1 MTQNLPQ
8 VQSQNALEPKNF
20 NELEQFANIVSNSS
34 FVPKDFKG
42 RIPDIMIAVQ
52 MGAEIG
58 LKPIQALH
66 NIAVINGR
74 PSLWGDVVI
83 ALVRSSGLC
92 EYIHESYDEKTG
104 VATCTGKRKGDPDE
118 QSQTFSW
125 EDAKK
130 AGLINKNIWKQYP
143 KRMLQMRARGFLL
156 RDLWPDVLR
165 GLITRE
171 EALDYPSQPEQIQ
184 EVKPQV
190 KKIDAENYS
199 EPTVARP
206 LSDEL
211 NQPVMMTQKQS
222 QLIGKLINSHVFTE
236 EEKSKTELFLSTSQD
251 RETGKKMINRLL
263 GLIKTRKAE
272 EKKAETD
279 VPFGGV
285 RKDERSEEEIR
296 QAHENSLADL
306 IAGLDSC
313 KRAVDVSDYIEQVTG
328 ALLLLPEEMQEEFD
342 RAQGE
347 IAKNL

>member
-1 MTQNLPQ
+1 MTQNLPTI
-8 VQSQNALEPKNF
+8 QSQNALEPKNF

-52 MGAEIG
+52 MGAEVG

-104 VATCTGKRKGDPDE
+104 VATCTGKRKGDPEE

-143 KRMLQMRARGFLL
+143 KRMLQVRARGFLL

-171 EALDYPSQPEQIQ
+171 EALDYPETREPPMSGP
-184 EVKPQV
+184 VV
-190 KKIDAENYS
+190 KKINQEEYIAPEPAQVEEKAAWEMTRNQS
-199 EPTVARP
+199 E
-206 LSDEL
+206 
-211 NQPVMMTQKQS
+211 
-222 QLIGKLINSHVFTE
+222 LIEKLIRSHVFSE
-236 EEKSKTELFLSTSQD
+236 DEKEKTKSFLLLQQTKIAGQ
-251 RETGKKMINRLL
+251 KMIDRLL
-263 GLIKTRKAE
+263 SLIKSRKAE
-272 EKKAETD
+272 EKAEAEEI
-279 VPFGGV
+279 PLGGV
-285 RKDERSEEEIR
+285 RKDERTPEEIR
-296 QAHENSLADL
+296 QAHENRLIDL
-306 IAGLDSC
+306 ISGLDNC
-313 KRAVDVSDYIEQVTG
+313 ERPIDVSDYIEQVTG
-328 ALLLLPEEMQEEFD
+328 ALLLLPEDLQEEFNI
-342 RAQGE
+342 AQGE
-347 IAKNL
+347 HVKNL